1 MTFASAMLRLDQALS
16 GQVWPM
22 KVLVVIGC
30 LAYGL
35 YQSDI
40 WAASFSEQREQ
51 YNDCV
56 LQYVSPAEEPAA
68 ITWLLNACRELYLDN
83 ILLTDKDKDYYQCLL
98 DFMSKSSRLEATLSI
113 KQACQ
118 DRYRSF
124 LR

>member
-1 MTFASAMLRLDQALS
+1 MKFLAGVGWLCVGLIQMQAMA
-16 GQVWPM
+16 V
-22 KVLVVIGC
+22 
-30 LAYGL
+30 
-35 YQSDI
+35 
-40 WAASFSEQREQ
+40 SFEDERQQ

-83 ILLTDKDKDYYQCLL
+83 ILLTDKDKAYYQCLL
-98 DFMSKSSRLEATLSI
+98 DFMSQSSRLEATLSI

-118 DRYRSF
+118 DKHRSF

>member
-1 MTFASAMLRLDQALS
+1 M
-16 GQVWPM
+16 
-22 KVLVVIGC
+22 GC